1 MPTGRTHQLRVH
13 AADARGFGIPIWAI
27 ASMDAVRAIGYIYG
41 TYLSIRN
48 PDKLSIYE
56 QRRHFDESL
65 HLRQIVYST
74 LSQLEAR
81 EQCRV

>member
-1 MPTGRTHQLRVH
+1 
-13 AADARGFGIPIWAI
+13 
-27 ASMDAVRAIGYIYG
+27 MDAVQLQLVTFARKG
-41 TYLSIRN
+41 TLFSIRN

-81 EQCRV
+81 EQSPEFRDCKHH